1 MGGTFVG
8 FGFGAIQ
15 GGLFLPSAFASGNF
29 DRLVVAE
36 IDSELVAQIRRS
48 GGTYQC
54 NVAEAAGLRTVEVSG
69 LEAYNPLVDEDRVT
83 LLEAIS
89 EAAELCTALPSF
101 TLYDSGDASVAA
113 LLAEGL
119 GRKVENTQ
127 APSAVVY
134 AAENDARAAA
144 RLREAC
150 LTRKPSGF
158 GNRVVFS
165 ETVIAKMC
173 SVVTDSSR
181 IRAEGLAALTEG
193 SSRALLVEAYDKI
206 LIDESVPPGFE
217 RGLDRFIPKAD
228 LGPYALTKFFG
239 HNAIHAT
246 LGFLARDKGMSYMH
260 EVRESRELLTL
271 AKRAFVEEAGV
282 GLRKEY
288 AEVEDDLFT
297 PDGFLEYADDALE
310 RMINPFLRDPV
321 ARVTRD
327 PIRKL
332 GWEDRML
339 GSMRLAIRAGT
350 VPAVMARAARIA
362 LGYACRKASWDKP
375 DAALR
380 NIWSEWEESD
390 EKSLCLDL
398 LLSSS

>member
-228 LGPYALTKFFG
+228 
-239 HNAIHAT
+239 
-246 LGFLARDKGMSYMH
+246 RS
-260 EVRESRELLTL
+260 
-271 AKRAFVEEAGV
+271 
-282 GLRKEY
+282 
-288 AEVEDDLFT
+288 
-297 PDGFLEYADDALE
+297 
-310 RMINPFLRDPV
+310 
-321 ARVTRD
+321 
-327 PIRKL
+327 
-332 GWEDRML
+332 
-339 GSMRLAIRAGT
+339 
-350 VPAVMARAARIA
+350 
-362 LGYACRKASWDKP
+362 
-375 DAALR
+375 
-380 NIWSEWEESD
+380 
-390 EKSLCLDL
+390 
-398 LLSSS
+398 

>member
-15 GGLFLPSAFASGNF
+15 GGLFLPAALESGNF

-36 IDSELVAQIRRS
+36 IDAELVAQIRRA
-48 GGTYQC
+48 GGRYQC
-54 NVAEAAGLRTVEVSG
+54 NIAESETLRTVEVSG
-69 LEAYNPLVDEDRVT
+69 VEVFNPLVAEDRPA
-83 LLEAIS
+83 LLEAI
-89 EAAELCTALPSF
+89 AGANELCTALPSF
-101 TLYDSGDASVAA
+101 KLYDSGAASVAA
-113 LLAEGL
+113 LLTEGL

-173 SVVTDSSR
+173 SVVSDGSR
-181 IRAEGLAALTEG
+181 MREEGLLPLTEF
-193 SSRALLVEAYDKI
+193 SSRALLVEAYDTI
-206 LIDESVPPGFE
+206 LIDDRVPAGFV
-217 RGLDRFIPKAD
+217 RGLDRFITKPNLD
-228 LGPYALTKFFG
+228 PYALTKFFG

-246 LGFLARDKGMSYMH
+246 LGFLAKQEGLRFMH
-260 EVRESRELLTL
+260 ELRENPELMML
-271 AKRAFVEEAGV
+271 ARTAFVEEAGV
-282 GLRKEY
+282 GLRAKY
-288 AEVEDDLFT
+288 SNVRDDLFT
-297 PDGFLEYADDALE
+297 EDGFSDYAEDALE

-321 ARVTRD
+321 DRVTRD

-332 GWEDRML
+332 GWEDRLL
-339 GSMRLAIRAGT
+339 GSMKLAIQAGA
-350 VPAVMARAARIA
+350 VPRIMARAARVA
-362 LGYACRKASWDKP
+362 LAYACEEGPWAEP
-375 DAALR
+375 GQALKE
-380 NIWSEWEESD
+380 IWKDHGDDEGKFLCMNLVLDSD
-390 EKSLCLDL
+390 
-398 LLSSS
+398 